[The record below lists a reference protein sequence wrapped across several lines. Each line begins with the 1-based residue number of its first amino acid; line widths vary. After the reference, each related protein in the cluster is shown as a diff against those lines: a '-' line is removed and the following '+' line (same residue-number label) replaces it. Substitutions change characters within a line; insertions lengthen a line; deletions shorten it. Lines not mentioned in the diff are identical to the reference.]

1 MFVNVGVNIPLA
13 NSPTYRILNDLPLP
27 SLYTA
32 TARNYAIIARKPP
45 RPVNIGGQGVKIKG
59 F

>member
-32 TARNYAIIARKPP
+32 TARTYRIVTPAPPKPT
-45 RPVNIGGQGVKIKG
+45 NIGGQGVKIKG